1 MTKKSTMLKVIS
13 ILMIIFGAIAL
24 IISIGAVAAL
34 GFINDLASSVGVEGV
49 SMASVALPLIASIL
63 ELVAGIVGLA
73 SKSRPVLMGFGV
85 IVLLIALISL
95 IVNTV
100 SSGFNAMDLV
110 SFVLPILYVIGVV
123 QCKAS

>member
-13 ILMIIFGAIAL
+13 ILMIIFGALAL
-24 IISIGAVAAL
+24 IMSIGAFAAL
-34 GFINDLASSVGVEGV
+34 GFVNDLASSLGVEGV
-49 SMASVALPLIASIL
+49 SMASVALPLIASI
-63 ELVAGIVGLA
+63 LVAGIVGLA

-85 IVLLIALISL
+85 IVLLITLISL

-100 SSGFNAMDLV
+100 SSGFNAMNLV